1 MTFPHVEFAA
11 KSDTGRKRTNNEDA
25 FGAFPESGIFCVADG
40 MGGGDDGEIAS
51 AAVVNA
57 VREFAASHTPPA
69 GAGYAG
75 DDLADG
81 VSEALNKASSWVF
94 KRSGERQLKGCG
106 STFAGFCL
114 DATAPES
121 AIALHVGDSRLYRIR
136 GRGIKQITR
145 DHSAAEM
152 IGAKSDAAMNPMFKG
167 VILRAVGLESS
178 VEVERTP
185 LALKEGDRLVV
196 CSDGLSGMVDDEDI
210 ADIVRSCES
219 PAEAADALVAA
230 ANDAGGLDNVTA
242 VVVFVG
248 KIPPPLPVAEFPA
261 EESAETVS
269 DGDSGSGWDS
279 GTTGTGTASGEGFI
293 PGTDTAVH
301 DADEPVTTEG
311 AQQTPSTTSTAC
323 NHEET
328 RKRMLS
334 RRRFRRIRSVALRIS
349 AVAAV
354 AAVAVGLCI
363 VFEQRRNAAAVAREE
378 ERIKSVRMLA
388 EMDQA
393 ASSEQQPESS
403 GPEAAEP
410 RQEPAAAPAA
420 PVSDDSDENWL
431 SDVLPRLV
439 EACAPSNSTEFVKTV
454 RRFPDNGMV
463 ESLKMRF
470 RPMCDAMLPLER
482 RRGIA
487 AAITADV
494 QDIAKGLRARS
505 KRRIAQID
513 AALAEHTTRAEFKE
527 TLLSERKGLE
537 SFMEVSGRLAD
548 AYPETSRAQVV
559 CAEIL
564 VGVPTWF
571 RQVK

>member
-439 EACAPSNSTEFVKTV
+439 EACAPSNSDALVRTV
-454 RRFPDNGMV
+454 RRFPVKGGV
-463 ESLKMRF
+463 ETLLLRF
-470 RPMCDAMLPLER
+470 RPLCDEKLPVAR
-482 RRGIA
+482 RRAISA
-487 AAITADV
+487 AVTADM
-494 QDIAKGLRARS
+494 QDISKALRSYS
-505 KRRIAQID
+505 KRRLEHID
-513 AALAEHTTRAEFKE
+513 AALAEHATRAEFR
-527 TLLSERKGLE
+527 T
-537 SFMEVSGRLAD
+537 RLAVEREGLAAFLEATAKFVDMD
-548 AYPETSRAQVV
+548 ASSSEAQKA
-559 CAEIL
+559 CADVML
-564 VGVPTWF
+564 SVSQWF
-571 RQVK
+571 REAN

>member
-94 KRSGERQLKGCG
+94 GRSEKRHLKGCG
-106 STFAGFCL
+106 STFVGFCL
-114 DATAPES
+114 DATAPAS
-121 AIALHVGDSRLYRIR
+121 AIALHAGDSRLYRIR

-152 IGAKSDAAMNPMFKG
+152 IGAKGDAAINPMFRG
-167 VILRAVGLESS
+167 MILRAIGLNPS
-178 VEVERTP
+178 VVVERTP

-196 CSDGLSGMVDDEDI
+196 CSDGLSGMVEDGDI
-210 ADIVRSCES
+210 ADIVRSSGS
-219 PAEAADALVAA
+219 PAEAAAALVAA
-230 ANDAGGLDNVTA
+230 ANDAGGLDNVTV

-248 KIPPPLPVAEFPA
+248 KMPLPLPEAALPEKG
-261 EESAETVS
+261 SAEAVS
-269 DGDSGSGWDS
+269 GGNSGSGWDCS
-279 GTTGTGTASGEGFI
+279 TAGTGSGEGFA
-293 PGTDTAVH
+293 PGTDTASR
-301 DADEPVTTEG
+301 DADEPATESG
-311 AQQTPSTTSTAC
+311 SPQTPPTTSTAG
-323 NHEET
+323 NLEGA

-334 RRRFRRIRSVALRIS
+334 RKRARRIRSAVLKFS
-349 AVAAV
+349 AGATV
-354 AAVAVGLCI
+354 VAVVAGFFI
-363 VFEQRRNAAAVAREE
+363 AMERKRSTDAMAREA
-378 ERIKSVRMLA
+378 ERIKSVRILA
-388 EMDQA
+388 EMNQSDSAQR
-393 ASSEQQPESS
+393 PES
-403 GPEAAEP
+403 PTPAAEP
-410 RQEPAAAPAA
+410 RQEQDSAAAAPATA
-420 PVSDDSDENWL
+420 DSPEDWV
-431 SDVLPRLV
+431 SDVLPRIV
-439 EACAPSNSTEFVKTV
+439 EACAPSNAADFVKTV
-454 RRFPDNGMV
+454 RRLPGNGMV

-470 RPMCDAMLPLER
+470 RPMCDATLPMER
-482 RRGIA
+482 RMGIA
-487 AAITADV
+487 AAIAADV
-494 QDIAKGLRARS
+494 QDIAKGLRTHS
-505 KRRIAQID
+505 EKRIAQID

-527 TLLSERKGLE
+527 ALLSERKGLA
-537 SFMEVSGRLAD
+537 SFMEASEKLAN
-548 AYPETSRAQVV
+548 AHPKTPRAQAA
-559 CAEIL
+559 CAEML